1 MSKKEK
7 EKEIAAAEETA
18 AKPKKNLKKLK
29 FGSVSAITIVLVIAV
44 VIAANIICGLL
55 MKRYPVKFDLTP
67 DNRHEVSDETI
78 SALSAIDKDVEIIVT
93 TTEDYFT
100 AISSQYEQMFYQY
113 YGAVVECPYDII
125 PEILDKYSVYAEAGK
140 GSINVKYVDITKNP
154 DVVTELGQYYSGD
167 ITEGGIVVRSGERV
181 KFITPE
187 EVAAMITP
195 SQNSSQGNI
204 NMVFAGESVIT
215 SAVKAVTDA
224 NPVKAAVISSMNG
237 NAIIDQAHSAIAS
250 SVQSFLAKNGY
261 DCTNIDIGTDAL
273 SSDDYD
279 LVVVASPGVDFTED
293 IIGKLSDFLYNGG
306 NYNRNMIYIPNLYAT
321 NLPNIT
327 EFLVDWKIQI
337 EPSVVFD
344 DSSMVQASVASLG
357 QVTYAP
363 TVQIADV
370 EAAGTLTNEALPI
383 IAPQARPI
391 TVLSKNNE
399 SIVTEIIKSSSTSYV
414 ASLLEGNEV
423 SDEKTAY
430 NIVVKSR
437 KETASGLDIYG
448 SEILVVGSP
457 FMLDSLILSGTNT
470 YNNANVML
478 NVVNDMTGKEAS
490 VIIPEKA
497 LEQYTLSL
505 TTASARVILVVVVVV
520 IPLLIGLAGLIV
532 LLWRKNK

>member
-7 EKEIAAAEETA
+7 EKEIAAVEETSP
-18 AKPKKNLKKLK
+18 KPKKNLKKLK
-29 FGSVSAITIVLVIAV
+29 FGSVSAVTIILVIAV
-44 VIAANIICGLL
+44 VIAANIVCGLL

-67 DNRHEVSDETI
+67 DNRHEISDETI
-78 SALSAIDKDVEIIVT
+78 SALEAVDKDVEITVT
-93 TTEDYFT
+93 TTKDYFT

-113 YGAVVECPYDII
+113 YGIIVECPYDII

-140 GSINVKYVDITKNP
+140 GSLSVKYVDITKNP
-154 DVVTELGQYYSGD
+154 EVVTELGQYYSGD

-195 SQNSSQGNI
+195 SQNSTQGNI
-204 NMVFAGESVIT
+204 TMVFAGESVIT

-224 NPVKAAVISSMNG
+224 NPVRAAVISSMNG
-237 NAIIDQAHSAIAS
+237 NAIIDQTHSAIAS
-250 SVQSFLAKNGY
+250 SLQSFLAKNGY

-273 SSDDYD
+273 SPEEYD

-306 NYNRNMIYIPNLYAT
+306 NYMRNMIYIPNLYAT

-327 EFLVDWKIQI
+327 EFLADWKIQI

-344 DSSMVQASVASLG
+344 DSSMVQASVASIG

-363 TVQIADV
+363 TVQIAD
-370 EAAGTLTNEALPI
+370 EETAGTLTNEALPI
-383 IAPQARPI
+383 IAPQARPV

-399 SIVTEIIKSSSTSYV
+399 SIVTEIIKSSPTSYV

-423 SDEKTAY
+423 SDEKMAY

-437 KETASGLDIYG
+437 KETASGLDVYG

-457 FMLDSLILSGTNT
+457 FMLDSLVLSGTNT

-478 NVVNDMTGKEAS
+478 NVVNNMTGKEAS